1 MEFSVALTKVYNTT
15 KKKEQLADPFLVFSR
30 VSDLIGD
37 SYNDKKK
44 AELFFRVS
52 KKLNL
57 FTLTE
62 DHGKK
67 CKKRIAKKYSEVQD
81 VLSFDTFNIITDIV
95 YDIVYPPKKKPVN
108 PPETE
113 VVKKATVKK
122 VNSKSKTE
130 TKTSLGKR
138 TLFGGCSKKAKKAIR
153 TILNIIGIALVLFAV
168 GAAVNGM
175 IYAVKTVP
183 WSIWQWI
190 IGVAASIILCIIVF
204 KLGICL
210 DNALI
215 CDYYAFGAFA
225 LYFFAVANFILKIVF
240 AEYSMAFFVC
250 ASMPIIVLGSWLA
263 YKSFGYYE
271 NEWGWAQVIA
281 IILNFILSSIV
292 LIVNTVLIN

>member
-15 KKKEQLADPFLVFSR
+15 KKKEQLADPFLAFSR

-57 FTLTE
+57 FVLTE
-62 DHGKK
+62 DNGKK

-81 VLSFDTFNIITDIV
+81 VVSFGTFNKITDIV
-95 YDIVYPPKKKPVN
+95 YDIVYPPKKKPVKLSKA
-108 PPETE
+108 E
-113 VVKKATVKK
+113 VVKKVTVKK
-122 VNSKSKTE
+122 VKSANKAE
-130 TKTSLGKR
+130 TRTALGKR
-138 TLFGGCSKKAKKAIR
+138 TLFGGCSNGTKKAIR

-175 IYAVKTVP
+175 IYAVKNVP

-190 IGVAASIILCIIVF
+190 IGVISSIILCIIVF
-204 KLGICL
+204 KLGIWL

-215 CDYYAFGAFA
+215 CDYYAFGSFT

-240 AEYSMAFFVC
+240 AEYSVAFFVC
-250 ASMPIIVLGSWLA
+250 ASIPIVVLGCWLA

-271 NEWGWAQVIA
+271 NSWGWSQIIA
-281 IILNFILSSIV
+281 VILNCIFSAVVFIFYF
-292 LIVNTVLIN
+292 